1 VSITQ
6 TCTFWCLDHLRHS
19 ISPDPRFEM
28 SLNVMGGSNQDDTP
42 VCSLLFYALW
52 KLIPCMKVITFPLNS
67 MATNSIFLAIP
78 IEDSPTPTSSPPTST
93 PGAKKGGLS
102 SSDVIAIAI
111 GVPAFVVACLGAL
124 VGRNANYRRMARE
137 LLKKAWKKTKIAWE
151 QLRS

>member
-1 VSITQ
+1 
-6 TCTFWCLDHLRHS
+6 
-19 ISPDPRFEM
+19 
-28 SLNVMGGSNQDDTP
+28 MGGSNQDDTP

-78 IEDSPTPTSSPPTST
+78 VEDSPTPTST
-93 PGAKKGGLS
+93 PDAKKGGLS

-137 LLKKAWKKTKIAWE
+137 VLKKAWKKTKIAWE